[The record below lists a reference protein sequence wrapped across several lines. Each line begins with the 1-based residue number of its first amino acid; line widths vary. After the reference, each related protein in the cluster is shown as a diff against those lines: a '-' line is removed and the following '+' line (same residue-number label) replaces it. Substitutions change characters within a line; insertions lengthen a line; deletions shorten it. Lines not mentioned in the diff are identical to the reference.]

1 MCAISKPGHKT
12 FLHDPLY
19 SFPLSASWKSMPR
32 VALEATWEVAELLL
46 ACVNKGQAQS
56 TPPPPLPLTELY
68 VSKKLTSIMLSH

>member
-1 MCAISKPGHKT
+1 
-12 FLHDPLY
+12 
-19 SFPLSASWKSMPR
+19 MPR